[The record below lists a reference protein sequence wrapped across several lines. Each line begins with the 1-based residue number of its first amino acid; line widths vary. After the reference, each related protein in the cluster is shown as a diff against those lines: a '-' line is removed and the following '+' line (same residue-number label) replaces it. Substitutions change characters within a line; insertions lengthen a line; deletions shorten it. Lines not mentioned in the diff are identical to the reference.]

1 MIKTNYF
8 GEILQ
13 KFLETLTAIL
23 NFKSYYFRKTVGY
36 GNFRTNHSVIF
47 KQRQVFWNL
56 QTFHFILTRMISVK
70 NIYIH
75 NKSKENQCLQRGFKG
90 CLCHLCFAKKYI
102 NVRFEEICSRKKLS
116 VDEVIYFV
124 YYVSYNFIC
133 QTAST
138 NLKVIWI

>member
-70 NIYIH
+70 SIYIH
-75 NKSKENQCLQRGFKG
+75 NKSKENHCLQRGFKG
-90 CLCHLCFAKKYI
+90 C
-102 NVRFEEICSRKKLS
+102 
-116 VDEVIYFV
+116 
-124 YYVSYNFIC
+124 
-133 QTAST
+133 
-138 NLKVIWI
+138 

>member
-47 KQRQVFWNL
+47 KQR
-56 QTFHFILTRMISVK
+56 
-70 NIYIH
+70 
-75 NKSKENQCLQRGFKG
+75 
-90 CLCHLCFAKKYI
+90 
-102 NVRFEEICSRKKLS
+102 
-116 VDEVIYFV
+116 
-124 YYVSYNFIC
+124 
-133 QTAST
+133 
-138 NLKVIWI
+138 